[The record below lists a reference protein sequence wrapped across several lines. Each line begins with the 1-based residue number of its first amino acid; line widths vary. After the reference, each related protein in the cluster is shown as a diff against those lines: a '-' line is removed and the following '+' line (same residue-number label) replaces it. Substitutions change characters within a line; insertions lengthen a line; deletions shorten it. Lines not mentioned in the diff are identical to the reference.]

1 MFREGGY
8 TPDGDNLVGPSMT
21 SVLDLLERRPVE
33 GGDGPGSGWHAEMT
47 ASLGP
52 RSRSGPGRG
61 PPGVRAAVP
70 GPRLGAAVV
79 GRGSVDP
86 VVNERRKDLVR
97 ASGFALSLL
106 EGGPLDRRDVMVVAL
121 LLRRAC
127 DLAGLD
133 FVRLVTA
140 GRRDAG
146 DLGEACLPWLSAVV
160 DTSPATPSTH
170 EEVWRGVHGA
180 LPAEAAGHRHR
191 SVWNAGSTGRAE
203 PGPSGP
209 VRSAG

>member
-1 MFREGGY
+1 
-8 TPDGDNLVGPSMT
+8 MT

-47 ASLGP
+47 ASLG
-52 RSRSGPGRG
+52 SAQQEWL
-61 PPGVRAAVP
+61 RAAGRP
-70 GPRLGAAVV
+70 GSEQLSRDHAWVLLSWVES
-79 GRGSVDP
+79 SVDP

-97 ASGFALSLL
+97 TSGFALSLL
-106 EGGPLDRRDVMVVAL
+106 EGSPLDRRDVMVVAL

-127 DLAGLD
+127 TLAELD

-140 GRRDAG
+140 GCRDAG

-170 EEVWRGVHGA
+170 EEVW
-180 LPAEAAGHRHR
+180 E
-191 SVWNAGSTGRAE
+191 GSTVHFRRKPQDIDIERLERWFHRKG
-203 PGPSGP
+203 
-209 VRSAG
+209 